1 MSENLVF
8 IFCKVRSEYQVCGGS
23 CMKKS
28 TLFPLAFTIF
38 ALFFGA
44 GNLLFPPEL
53 GALAGENIV
62 PAMIGF
68 VITGVGL
75 PLLALFAVARVGGG
89 TDQIARYIPKR
100 LALILTG
107 LMYVAIGP
115 FFGIPRTA
123 AVTYEMGLVP
133 FLDAPSTLTLAM
145 SSTVFFGL
153 SFLLTLRA
161 QKLIEIIGRIITPIL
176 LFLLA
181 AIGVTNLVAPLGKP
195 AAPAEGYGTWV
206 GALGEGFQQGY
217 LTMDVFGALVF
228 GAIVLVTLRANGLSD
243 QKEASSLLRS
253 AGMLAVT
260 CLMLVYISLGS
271 IGANMTASAGTTNG
285 ATLLQAFAGSSYGQI
300 GMLALGL
307 AVFLACLT
315 TAVGLISEF
324 SRFVSN
330 QFDSLK
336 YHHVVVATTLF
347 GYLIS
352 LVGLSTLIQ
361 IAVPLLT
368 LLYPVMIAL
377 VLVSMTERIQ
387 RNPNAAMK
395 ATIYVALV
403 LSFFETLHGMQPSAV
418 SAWITNLPM
427 AELGLAWSVPTLVV
441 YMVTLFLPKRE
452 PQETLAESRIS

>member
-1 MSENLVF
+1 M
-8 IFCKVRSEYQVCGGS
+8 YGGS

-53 GALAGENIV
+53 GALAGENLV

-68 VITGVGL
+68 IITGVGL

-153 SFLLTLRA
+153 TFFVTLRA
-161 QKLIEIIGRIITPIL
+161 QKLIEVIGRIITPIL

-181 AIGVTNLVAPLGKP
+181 AIGITNFISPLGEP
-195 AAPAEGYGTWV
+195 GAPAEGFETWV
-206 GALGEGFQQGY
+206 GALGQGFQQGY

-228 GAIVLVTLRANGLSD
+228 GAIVLVTLKANGLGD

-253 AGMLAVT
+253 AGMVAVT
-260 CLMLVYISLGS
+260 CLMLVYISLAS
-271 IGANMTASAGTTNG
+271 IGANMTVAEGTTSG
-285 ATLLQAFAGSSYGQI
+285 ASLLQAFAGTSYGQV

-324 SRFVSN
+324 SRFISN

-336 YHHVVVATTLF
+336 YHHVVIATTLF
-347 GYLIS
+347 GFMIS
-352 LVGLSTLIQ
+352 LVGLNSLIQ

-377 VLVSMTERIQ
+377 VLVSVTERFQ
-387 RNPNAAMK
+387 RNPGVAMK
-395 ATIYVALV
+395 ATIYTALV
-403 LSFFETLHGMQPSAV
+403 LSFFETWNGIQPSAV
-418 SAWITNLPM
+418 TSWIGNLPM
-427 AELGLAWSVPTLVV
+427 ADIGLAWAVPTLIV
-441 YMVTLFLPKRE
+441 YAITLLLPKGTS
-452 PQETLAESRIS
+452 QESLAQSRIS

>member
-1 MSENLVF
+1 
-8 IFCKVRSEYQVCGGS
+8 
-23 CMKKS
+23 MKKS

-44 GNLLFPPEL
+44 GNLLFPPQL
-53 GALAGENIV
+53 GAMAGENIV

-75 PLLALFAVARVGGG
+75 PLIALFAVARVGGG
-89 TDQIARYIPKR
+89 THQIARYIPKR
-100 LALILTG
+100 LALLLTG

-123 AVTYEMGLVP
+123 AVTYEMALLP
-133 FLDAPSTLTLAM
+133 FLDGPSTATIAI

-153 SFLLTLRA
+153 TFFLTLRA

-181 AIGVTNLVAPLGKP
+181 SIGITNLLAPLGEP
-195 AAPAEGYGTWV
+195 GTPAEGYETWV
-206 GALGEGFQQGY
+206 GALGQGFQQGY

-228 GAIVLVTLRANGLSD
+228 GAIVLVTLKANGMND
-243 QKEASSLLRS
+243 QKEAASLLRS
-253 AGMLAVT
+253 AGIVAVT

-271 IGANMTASAGTTNG
+271 IGANMTGAEGTTSG
-285 ATLLQAFAGSSYGQI
+285 ASLLQAFAGSSYGQF

-324 SRFVSN
+324 SRFISN
-330 QFDSLK
+330 QFENLK
-336 YHHVVVATTLF
+336 YHHVVIATTLF
-347 GYLIS
+347 GFMIS
-352 LVGLSTLIQ
+352 LVGLNTLIE

-377 VLVSMTERIQ
+377 VLVSVTERIQ
-387 RNPNAAMK
+387 RNPNVAMR

-403 LSFFETLHGMQPSAV
+403 LSLFETVHGMQPSAV
-418 SAWITNLPM
+418 TAWITNLPLADM
-427 AELGLAWSVPTLVV
+427 NLAWSVPTLVV
-441 YMVTLFLPKRE
+441 YLVTLFLPKRDTQE
-452 PQETLAESRIS
+452 PIAQSRIS